1 MNYTLILLITFIGLS
16 PISSYTPDAF
26 CENSRYILRQS
37 KNAHDP
43 DNEWGDAILNIRIQ
57 EPRLQNP
64 QRYSILTLNNKTGYF
79 SLIRDSEVGKVERS
93 IDEEGTPMVLVN
105 GSTQIDEATVNEYR
119 LGEDR
124 NAGYRSFYE
133 MMYGLPMSVS
143 EDKLTGIE
151 KAGLL
156 SLEGQEVYG
165 VMIELEEAMISKHW
179 VLYIDKSDYS
189 LAALKFDHS
198 EDPSRPDEMLMFDG
212 EYKFGEITI
221 PRFRHWYHQESME
234 YRGSDV
240 ILKEP
245 SDN

>member
-1 MNYTLILLITFIGLS
+1 MNHTLILLITIIGLF
-16 PISSYTPDAF
+16 PISSDTPDAF
-26 CENSRYILRQS
+26 CENSSYLLRQS
-37 KNAHDP
+37 QNAHDP
-43 DNEWGDAILNIRIQ
+43 NNEWAGAILNIHIQ

-79 SLIRDSEVGKVERS
+79 SFIRDSEVGKVERI
-93 IDEEGTPMVLVN
+93 IDEEGNPKVLLN
-105 GSTQIDEATVNEYR
+105 GSTQIVEDTVNEYR

-133 MMYGLPMSVS
+133 LMYGLPMSVTEEMWAS
-143 EDKLTGIE
+143 IEDAE
-151 KAGLL
+151 LL
-156 SLEGQEVYG
+156 SLEGQEVYK
-165 VMIELEEAMISKHW
+165 VRLELKQAMISKHW
-179 VLYIDKSDYS
+179 VLYFDKNKYS

-198 EDPSRPDEMLMFDG
+198 EDSNRPDEIIMFDG
-212 EYKFGEITI
+212 EYKLGEITI
-221 PRFRHWYHQESME
+221 PRFRHWYHMESGE

>member
-1 MNYTLILLITFIGLS
+1 MNYTLILLITTIGL
-16 PISSYTPDAF
+16 ISNSSDTSGAF
-26 CENSRYILRQS
+26 CENSEYILKQS

-64 QRYSILTLNNKTGYF
+64 QRYSVLTLNNKTGYF
-79 SLIRDSEVGKVERS
+79 SLIRDSEVGKVERI
-93 IDEEGTPMVLVN
+93 IDEEGAPVVLVN

-133 MMYGLPMSVS
+133 LMYGLPMSVS
-143 EDKLTGIE
+143 EDKLAGIE
-151 KAGLL
+151 EGGLL

-165 VMIELEEAMISKHW
+165 VRIELKEAMISKHW
-179 VLYIDKSDYS
+179 VLYFDKSDYS

-198 EDPSRPDEMLMFDG
+198 EDSSRPDEILMFDG
-212 EYKFGEITI
+212 EYKVGEITI
-221 PRFRHWYHQESME
+221 PRFRHWYHQESGE

-240 ILKEP
+240 ILKDL